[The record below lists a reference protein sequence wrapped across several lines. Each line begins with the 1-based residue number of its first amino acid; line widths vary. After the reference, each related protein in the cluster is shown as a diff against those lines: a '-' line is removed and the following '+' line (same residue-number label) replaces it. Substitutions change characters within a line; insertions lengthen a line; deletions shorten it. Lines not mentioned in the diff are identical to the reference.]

1 MAKQQEL
8 QEQIQW
14 FRKNYAVAEPEL
26 PLALDAQLLK
36 QRAMIEVKP
45 KITSPWK
52 KLAPMACTLVLVAA
66 VGFYSGL
73 SADMSMEAE
82 SAVPQ
87 MAAYGLSEASLTQTT
102 SCDEQ
107 ASSMLRAVE
116 YSTEIKTHIND
127 SDSKKV
133 LKELYPGVKFYSL
146 VFTGDFWTVIH
157 VSGIE
162 GDVSVAVRADEAEV
176 LEEENCY
183 VVRDIESG
191 KELRFDLITLKK
203 MK

>member
-1 MAKQQEL
+1 M
-8 QEQIQW
+8 
-14 FRKNYAVAEPEL
+14 
-26 PLALDAQLLK
+26 
-36 QRAMIEVKP
+36 
-45 KITSPWK
+45 
-52 KLAPMACTLVLVAA
+52 
-66 VGFYSGL
+66 
-73 SADMSMEAE
+73 
-82 SAVPQ
+82 
-87 MAAYGLSEASLTQTT
+87 
-102 SCDEQ
+102 
-107 ASSMLRAVE
+107 
-116 YSTEIKTHIND
+116 
-127 SDSKKV
+127 
-133 LKELYPGVKFYSL
+133 KFYSL